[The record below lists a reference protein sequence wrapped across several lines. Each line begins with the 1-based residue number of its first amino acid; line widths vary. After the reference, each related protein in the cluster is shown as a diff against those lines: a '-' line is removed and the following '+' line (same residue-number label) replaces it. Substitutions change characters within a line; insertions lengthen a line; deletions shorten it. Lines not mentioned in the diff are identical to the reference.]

1 MSRNGMKV
9 GGRLLLAANILA
21 ANAAAFAWAVSFA
34 FPRALGTSPGEL
46 PASGLFLPLHTNTG
60 WIVLL
65 AALTLLGCNGAYLLR
80 RRLGEPP
87 GYVLSEAPGG
97 AVRVSR
103 DALETGLRS
112 AGEALPEITRLRV
125 SVESDGAK
133 KVRVRGQFQC
143 PEGIGNLEASRLLRQ
158 ALDQRFAE
166 MVQLGDGTR
175 VEMQFEFLG
184 FAGKLTRKAT
194 DDPPEPEPDEPSFSG
209 PRYPIDDDDEERG
222 E

>member
-1 MSRNGMKV
+1 MTV

-21 ANAAAFAWAVSFA
+21 ANAAAFVWAVSFA

-46 PASGLFLPLHTNTG
+46 PESGVLILPLRTGTG
-60 WIVLL
+60 WIALL
-65 AALTLLGCNGAYLLR
+65 GALTLLACNGAYLVR

-87 GYVLSEAPGG
+87 RYVLSEAPGG

-103 DALETGLRS
+103 DALETGLRG

-125 SVESDGAK
+125 SVESDGSK

-143 PEGIGNLEASRLLRQ
+143 PEGIPNLEASRLLRQ

-166 MVQLGDGTR
+166 MVQLGDGAR
-175 VEMQFEFLG
+175 VEMQIEFLG
-184 FAGKLTRKAT
+184 FAGKLIPKTT

-222 E
+222 